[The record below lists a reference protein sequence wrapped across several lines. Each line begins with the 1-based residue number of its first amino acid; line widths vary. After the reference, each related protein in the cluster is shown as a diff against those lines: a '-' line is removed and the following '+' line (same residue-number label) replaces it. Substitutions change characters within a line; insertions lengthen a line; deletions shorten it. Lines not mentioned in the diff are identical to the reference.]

1 MDLPSLMR
9 SLYPSGHNYEDTSGR
24 ADTTSSSESLG
35 SMMRNFQFPLPP
47 IHNVPPVQPLQNKG
61 SRPLPRNNSWATE
74 SKPNNDALQEILD
87 AKSIE
92 AYITALGGGEVALTN
107 GHSRTQPPVTDIPNP
122 PSVHGENHTGIDKV
136 ISNYEHTTREGTG
149 STVGQLPAD
158 PEDKWTDIP
167 IDGNHP
173 AEQDSNGSSRKEKH
187 RGKDASSND
196 DGVSTSKATPS
207 KRNRK
212 TKTPPGEAFTI
223 FSDEEDRKNHPQP
236 LGAHPSRA
244 PLSHRKPLAPTTVN
258 TLHASSVVRAPWYRQ
273 RAKNGNLE
281 NHRSSI
287 YGPGALARKVQQEV
301 MITVNVELDVL
312 RREMDQRF
320 MVQKKWFEFEI
331 QKSQV
336 WALAVEDENRKLREE
351 MAKERKRREGEK
363 GGRINLC

>member
-1 MDLPSLMR
+1 MDLPSLMK

-24 ADTTSSSESLG
+24 ADTSSSESVG
-35 SMMRNFQFPLPP
+35 SMMRNFQFPIPP
-47 IHNVPPVQPLQNKG
+47 IRNGPPVRPLQHKG
-61 SRPLPRNNSWATE
+61 LGPLPRNNSWATE
-74 SKPNNDALQEILD
+74 SKSNNDALQEVFD

-92 AYITALGGGEVALTN
+92 AYITASGGGGELALTN
-107 GHSRTQPPVTDIPNP
+107 GHSRTRTQLADILSPT
-122 PSVHGENHTGIDKV
+122 SVQKENHTSIDKV
-136 ISNYEHTTREGTG
+136 TPNYEHTTRGGAGATA
-149 STVGQLPAD
+149 GQAPAD
-158 PEDKWTDIP
+158 PEDKWIDIS

-173 AEQDSNGSSRKEKH
+173 AEQDGNGSPSRKNH

-196 DGVSTSKATPS
+196 DGISTSEATPS

-212 TKTPPGEAFTI
+212 AKAARREAFTI
-223 FSDEEDRKNHPQP
+223 FSDEEDRKNHSQP

-244 PLSHRKPLAPTTVN
+244 PLSHRKPLAPTTAN
-258 TLHASSVVRAPWYRQ
+258 TSHVSSAVRAPWYRQ
-273 RAKNGNLE
+273 RAKNGSLE

-331 QKSQV
+331 KKSQV

-351 MAKERKRREGEK
+351 MAKERKRKEGER
-363 GGRINLC
+363 GGRVNLC